1 MSEYA
6 EAVEY
11 MSSAGSVWH
20 VRVRFEILL
29 LLNMADMDCLLCGRL
44 WSEESSVLR
53 SFSGCE

>member
-44 WSEESSVLR
+44 WSEECSVLR